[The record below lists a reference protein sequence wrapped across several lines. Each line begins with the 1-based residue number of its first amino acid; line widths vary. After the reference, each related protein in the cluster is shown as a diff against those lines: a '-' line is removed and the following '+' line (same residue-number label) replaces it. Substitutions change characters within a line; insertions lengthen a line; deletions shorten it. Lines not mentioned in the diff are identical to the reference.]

1 MKKLLFLLSLLAT
14 VSCDTT
20 ERLNPK
26 GAQFNSRGC
35 LECDNYSAG
44 ESFIIDGN
52 EFLVVDRT
60 MLDSVISVNG
70 IYSRLCVSKV
80 NDMSN
85 LFKSR
90 WESGDISNWDV
101 SNVTNMS
108 HMFEE
113 VHSLFFYPSI
123 GDWDVS
129 NVTNMSHMFHDTWTF
144 HGYGIQN
151 WDVSN
156 VTDMESMFEGAL
168 SFIGVIG
175 NWDVSNVTNMS
186 HMFEGAFDF
195 NHDLSDWCVSN
206 FSSIPANFSYLSA
219 LTASNHP
226 VWGTCP

>member
-108 HMFEE
+108 HMFE
-113 VHSLFFYPSI
+113 
-123 GDWDVS
+123 
-129 NVTNMSHMFHDTWTF
+129 
-144 HGYGIQN
+144 
-151 WDVSN
+151 
-156 VTDMESMFEGAL
+156 
-168 SFIGVIG
+168 
-175 NWDVSNVTNMS
+175 
-186 HMFEGAFDF
+186 GAFDF